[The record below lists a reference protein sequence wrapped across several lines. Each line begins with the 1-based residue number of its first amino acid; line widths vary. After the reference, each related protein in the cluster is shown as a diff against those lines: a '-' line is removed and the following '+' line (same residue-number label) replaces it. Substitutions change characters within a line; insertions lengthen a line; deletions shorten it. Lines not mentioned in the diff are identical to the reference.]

1 MSETIGRQT
10 ASYRQ
15 GLVLGLTM
23 AEIMLLLVFC
33 MLIAVGV
40 ALASQRVKLDEA
52 AERLKETAARLK
64 KVETAAAADR
74 AMVDT
79 IKRNAR
85 LTELLDRATG
95 ASSQHEID
103 EFWRKLVE
111 SNDVVSSMRRQGV
124 SLAALK
130 DEGDFFAK
138 LQRLHDEGIGSD
150 QIARGIALSRAID
163 AAAVGRTAVL
173 TPQAIV
179 ALIEKGMD
187 ASKPRSDS
195 DHNGGHTWPPIIN
208 LSEADGYFFATGSA
222 DLTLDFEMALQTA
235 VVTRLLQIAEMFDV
249 DVIEVIGHTDEQ
261 PVSNRVSNLD
271 RTLPTVTTGGNST
284 TVGNSTA
291 ALQWADNAGL
301 GLARAL
307 AVVKVL
313 SFDPRLRRF
322 SILPLSAAQL
332 IATDGKLTRW
342 DARGDVRERRRI
354 EIRMRKSG

>member
-33 MLIAVGV
+33 LLIAVGV
-40 ALASQRVKLDEA
+40 ALAGQRAKLDEA
-52 AERLKETAARLK
+52 AARLK
-64 KVETAAAADR
+64 RVEAAAAADR
-74 AMVDT
+74 ALVET

-85 LTELLDRATG
+85 LAELMDRATG
-95 ASSQHEID
+95 AASQREID

-111 SNDVVSSMRRQGV
+111 SNDVVASMQRRGV

-130 DEGDFFAK
+130 EEGDLVAK
-138 LQRLHDEGIGSD
+138 LQRLRGEGIGPD
-150 QIARGIALSRAID
+150 QIARGIALSRVIGDSAF
-163 AAAVGRTAVL
+163 GKTTTL
-173 TPQAIV
+173 TPQEIA
-179 ALIEKGMD
+179 ALIQKGLS
-187 ASKPRSDS
+187 ASNPESNTAR
-195 DHNGGHTWPPIIN
+195 GIGHTWPPIIN
-208 LSEADGYFFATGSA
+208 LSEADGYYFATGSA
-222 DLTLDFEMALQTA
+222 DLTPDFEMALNTV
-235 VVTRLLQIAEMFDV
+235 VVTRLLEIAESFDV

-271 RTLPTVTTGGNST
+271 RSLPSVTLGGSSAG
-284 TVGNSTA
+284 V
-291 ALQWADNAGL
+291 LQWADNAGL

-313 SFDPRLRRF
+313 SFDPRLRSFR
-322 SILPLSAAQL
+322 ILPLSAAQL

>member
-33 MLIAVGV
+33 LLIAVGV
-40 ALASQRVKLDEA
+40 ALAGQRAKLDEA
-52 AERLKETAARLK
+52 AARLK
-64 KVETAAAADR
+64 RVEAAAAADR
-74 AMVDT
+74 ALVET

-85 LTELLDRATG
+85 LAELMDRATG
-95 ASSQHEID
+95 AASQREID

-111 SNDVVSSMRRQGV
+111 SNDVVASMQRRGV

-130 DEGDFFAK
+130 DDGDLVAK
-138 LQRLHDEGIGSD
+138 LQRLRDEGIGPD
-150 QIARGIALSRAID
+150 QIARGIALSRAIGD
-163 AAAVGRTAVL
+163 SAFGKTTTL
-173 TPQAIV
+173 TPQEIA
-179 ALIEKGMD
+179 ALIQKGIS
-187 ASKPRSDS
+187 ASKPASDTAR
-195 DHNGGHTWPPIIN
+195 GIGHTWPPIIN
-208 LSEADGYFFATGSA
+208 LSEADGYYFATGSA
-222 DLTLDFEMALQTA
+222 DLTPDFEMALNTA
-235 VVTRLLQIAEMFDV
+235 VVTRLLEIAESFDV

-271 RTLPTVTTGGNST
+271 RSLPSVTLGSSTG
-284 TVGNSTA
+284 V
-291 ALQWADNAGL
+291 LQWADNAGL

-313 SFDPRLRRF
+313 SFDPRLRAFR
-322 SILPLSAAQL
+322 ILPLSAAQL
-332 IATDGKLTRW
+332 TGNDGKLTRW
-342 DARGDVRERRRI
+342 DGRGDVRERRRI